1 MYYYKLYQMDFLY
14 NSFSD
19 YKKNNTFS
27 IKKYISEDFMMIEFY
42 PSMYDNTIVIND
54 IEINNNDET
63 LITEFFDKVLDL
75 ELIEKIV
82 IIKKNC
88 KYKYSV
94 LQYLYENKNT
104 TRKKQFID
112 HDESYIISKNNYCCK
127 LCFV

>member
-1 MYYYKLYQMDFLY
+1 MNFLY
-14 NSFSD
+14 NPFFD

-27 IKKYISEDFMMIEFY
+27 IQKYVSDNFIMIELY

-54 IEINNNDET
+54 IEINNNNEKI
-63 LITEFFDKVLDL
+63 LTEFFDKVLDS

-94 LQYLYENKNT
+94 LQYSYENKDTNKYT
-104 TRKKQFID
+104 SKKRQFID
-112 HDESYIISKNNYCCK
+112 HEESYIISKSNYCCK
-127 LCFV
+127 LCFI

>member
-1 MYYYKLYQMDFLY
+1 MNFLY
-14 NSFSD
+14 NSFFN

-27 IKKYISEDFMMIEFY
+27 IQKYVSDNFIMIELY

-54 IEINNNDET
+54 IEINNNNEKI
-63 LITEFFDKVLDL
+63 LTEFFDKVLDS

-88 KYKYSV
+88 KYKYFV
-94 LQYLYENKNT
+94 LQYSYENKDTNKYT
-104 TRKKQFID
+104 SKKRQFID

-127 LCFV
+127 LCFI

>member
-1 MYYYKLYQMDFLY
+1 MNFLY
-14 NSFSD
+14 NSFFD

-27 IKKYISEDFMMIEFY
+27 IQKYVSDNFIMIELY

-54 IEINNNDET
+54 IEINNNNEKI
-63 LITEFFDKVLDL
+63 LTEFFDKVLDS

-94 LQYLYENKNT
+94 LQYSYENKDTNKYT
-104 TRKKQFID
+104 SKKRQFID

-127 LCFV
+127 CL

>member
-1 MYYYKLYQMDFLY
+1 MNFLY
-14 NSFSD
+14 NSFFD

-27 IKKYISEDFMMIEFY
+27 IQKYVSDNFIMIELY

-54 IEINNNDET
+54 IEINNNNEKI
-63 LITEFFDKVLDL
+63 LTEFFDKVLDS

-94 LQYLYENKNT
+94 LQYSYENKDTNKYT
-104 TRKKQFID
+104 SKKRQFID

-127 LCFV
+127 LCFI